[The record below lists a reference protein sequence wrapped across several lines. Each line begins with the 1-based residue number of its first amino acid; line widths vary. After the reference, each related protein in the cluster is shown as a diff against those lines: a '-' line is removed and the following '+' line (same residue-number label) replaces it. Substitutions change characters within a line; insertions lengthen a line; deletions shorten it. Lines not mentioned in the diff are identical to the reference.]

1 MTIEQR
7 LERIE
12 RTVTLAFK
20 KVLNVSDMA
29 LMLGVSESRVRHIAS
44 ERQLPYYKTN
54 GRIYFDREEVERHLK
69 SNRYPSQQ
77 EIDSKAATR
86 IAVGRIK

>member
-44 ERQLPYYKTN
+44 ERQHIL
-54 GRIYFDREEVERHLK
+54 
-69 SNRYPSQQ
+69 
-77 EIDSKAATR
+77 
-86 IAVGRIK
+86 